1 MVLLIRL
8 SESRKAAGTRMLNR
22 TKIVMWC
29 LMVSVVGACTT
40 VYRNHG
46 YAPSDESLAKI
57 VSGID
62 TRLSVLETLGS
73 PTIGGLGE
81 GNSVY
86 FISSRWG
93 HYGVNTPK
101 PISREIVAIKFD
113 ASDIVEN
120 VSRYQLADG
129 KVVVL
134 SRRITEGGATEVSFI
149 RQLMGNFGRLDT
161 RDILGAP

>member
-1 MVLLIRL
+1 
-8 SESRKAAGTRMLNR
+8 
-22 TKIVMWC
+22 MWC

-46 YAPSDESLAKI
+46 YAPSDETLTKI
-57 VSGID
+57 LIGID
-62 TRLSVLETLGS
+62 TRSSVIETLGTPNTS
-73 PTIGGLGE
+73 GLGE

-93 HYGVNTPK
+93 HYGITTPK

-113 ASDIVEN
+113 ASDVVEN
-120 VSRYQLADG
+120 VSRYQLANG

-134 SRRITEGGATEVSFI
+134 SRRVTAGGATEVSFI
-149 RQLMGNFGRLDT
+149 RQLMGNFGRLDA
-161 RDILGAP
+161 RDILSSP

>member
-1 MVLLIRL
+1 
-8 SESRKAAGTRMLNR
+8 MLNKN
-22 TKIVMWC
+22 KIAMLC
-29 LMVSVVGACTT
+29 LLLCLVGSCTT

-46 YAPSDESLAKI
+46 YAPSDEVLAQI
-57 VSGID
+57 LSGID
-62 TRLSVLETLGS
+62 TRSSVTETLGT
-73 PTIGGLGE
+73 PNTGGLGA

-93 HYGVNTPK
+93 HYGVTAPK

-113 ASDIVEN
+113 ASNIVEN

-134 SRRITEGGATEVSFI
+134 SRRVTAGGDTEITFI

-161 RDILGAP
+161 RDILSSP

>member
-1 MVLLIRL
+1 
-8 SESRKAAGTRMLNR
+8 MLNKN
-22 TKIVMWC
+22 KIAMLC
-29 LMVSVVGACTT
+29 LLLCILGACTT

-46 YAPSDESLAKI
+46 YAPSDETLTKI
-57 VSGID
+57 LIGID
-62 TRLSVLETLGS
+62 TRSSVIETLGTPNTS
-73 PTIGGLGE
+73 GLGE

-93 HYGVNTPK
+93 HYGITTPK

-113 ASDIVEN
+113 ASDVVEN
-120 VSRYQLADG
+120 VSRYQLANG

-134 SRRITEGGATEVSFI
+134 SRRVTAGGATEVSFI